1 LGTSR
6 YSEQIKRRF
15 LILLVAICGIAAAGS
30 QASAA
35 KAVDYDCAD
44 FGTQAEAQSYLL
56 AGDPYNLDGDNDG
69 VACESLPCPCASGS
83 VSEPPP
89 PPPPPP
95 PPAPVPA
102 PAPIEE
108 AVEPEYRAYVGCN
121 RSRFARPAYR
131 CRLGSKPGAFFES
144 SVATTYSVCL
154 RFPTGRRLCA
164 EEQSA
169 EAGVLYVN
177 AIATRFFGR
186 HDVIWFV
193 GGRRIVRH
201 FRVTS

>member
-1 LGTSR
+1 M
-6 YSEQIKRRF
+6 IF
-15 LILLVAICGIAAAGS
+15 VIALSFIALAARTPD
-30 QASAA
+30 AA

-69 VACESLPCPCASGS
+69 VACESLPCPCSSGS
-83 VSEPPP
+83 VSQ
-89 PPPPPP
+89 PPPP

-102 PAPIEE
+102 PAPLPIEE
-108 AVEPEYRAYVGCN
+108 VVEPEYRAYVGCN
-121 RSRFARPAYR
+121 RSRYARPAYR

-144 SVATTYSVCL
+144 SVSTTYTVCL
-154 RFPTGRRLCA
+154 RFPNRRRLCA
-164 EEQSA
+164 EEQIA

-177 AIATRFFGR
+177 PLTTRLFGR
-186 HDVIWFV
+186 HDVIWLI

>member
-6 YSEQIKRRF
+6 YSGAIKRSL
-15 LILLVAICGIAAAGS
+15 LILLGTLATMIALGS
-30 QASAA
+30 QASPAM
-35 KAVDYDCAD
+35 AVDYDCSD

-69 VACESLPCPCASGS
+69 VACESLPCPCSSGS
-83 VSEPPP
+83 VSE

-108 AVEPEYRAYVGCN
+108 VVEPEYRAYVGCN
-121 RSRFARPAYR
+121 RSRYARPAYR
-131 CRLGSKPGAFFES
+131 CRLGSRPGAFFES
-144 SVATTYSVCL
+144 SVATIYAVCL
-154 RFPTGRRLCA
+154 RFPNGRQLCA

-177 AIATRFFGR
+177 PIATRLFGR
-186 HDVIWFV
+186 HNVIWYV
-193 GGRRIVRH
+193 DGRRIVRH
-201 FRVTS
+201 FRLTS

>member
-6 YSEQIKRRF
+6 YSESIKRSLF
-15 LILLVAICGIAAAGS
+15 ILLVAAVGFAAAGGF
-30 QASAA
+30 QAPEA
-35 KAVDYDCAD
+35 KALDYDCAD
-44 FGTQAEAQSYLL
+44 FSTQAEAQGYLL

-69 VACESLPCPCASGS
+69 VACEDLPCPCSSGT

-89 PPPPPP
+89 APSP
-95 PPAPVPA
+95 PPAPPVPA

-108 AVEPEYRAYVGCN
+108 VVAPEYRVYVGCN
-121 RSRFARPAYR
+121 RSSHAYPTHR
-131 CRLGSKPGAFFES
+131 CRLGNKPGAFFES

-154 RFPTGRRLCA
+154 RFPNRRRLCA

-169 EAGVLYVN
+169 EAGQLYVN
-177 AIATRFFGR
+177 QITTRLIGR

-201 FRVTS
+201 FRMTY